1 MTQTELL
8 TAVTDVTDE
17 GLICVDADGIVTLFN
32 RKAKEIIGIAREG
45 RRSHPAGV
53 LNPGDIVLI
62 ADNIIGDD
70 DGDLRPEDL
79 RCLNLEDPEIRV
91 GGTLLCAGVYQNPS
105 IAPLYRHWGRNYGQ
119 RSMVLEGEY
128 LGLDLHLEIDWEGKY
143 LVIHLGGVSYD
154 IRFLKSMANVVVVDG
169 ATGQVKFYQDK
180 GCTMRHEDLRD
191 LLHGRPFQAKGR
203 GAELDVIGRDF
214 FELVQPGEVTS
225 RLDRILN
232 GLGVAGTA
240 RTLTINKR
248 LMLASLYPIGAPG
261 RVEGAVLKFTDLSE
275 MDTLLRERNEL
286 IAMVEETNLNLD
298 DSSNGV
304 PPTAFSTFAGSS
316 PPIQQVK
323 YLAYKAAQ
331 AKCNV
336 IITGESGTGKS
347 RLAREIHQLSRP
359 DLPFVEVNCSS
370 IPRDLVESEL
380 FGYVG
385 GAFTGALAGGKAG
398 YFEAADGGTLFLDE
412 IGEIPP
418 ELQAKLLY
426 VIQNRR
432 FYRVGATKP
441 TDVDVRII
449 FATNKDLLEEV
460 RQGRFRR
467 DLYYRISVFPIE
479 IPPLR
484 ERISDIYLLS
494 KSLTENTCAEYGVP
508 PKQLSARALD
518 KLLHYDWPGNIREL
532 GNVIERAIAICETAT
547 IYPEDIYIEGD
558 ARAASGGA
566 AAQPQPLAAE
576 GRTLRET
583 VAAVERQAILNAIAA
598 CGGDK
603 KKAMEKLGL
612 KKTTFYEKMHLYGIT

>member
-79 RCLNLEDPEIRV
+79 GCLNLEDPEIRV

-558 ARAASGGA
+558 ARAAGGGA

-583 VAAVERQAILNAIAA
+583 VAAVERQAILNAIAS

-603 KKAMEKLGL
+603 KKAMEKLVL

>member
-1 MTQTELL
+1 M
-8 TAVTDVTDE
+8 
-17 GLICVDADGIVTLFN
+17 
-32 RKAKEIIGIAREG
+32 
-45 RRSHPAGV
+45 
-53 LNPGDIVLI
+53 
-62 ADNIIGDD
+62 
-70 DGDLRPEDL
+70 
-79 RCLNLEDPEIRV
+79 
-91 GGTLLCAGVYQNPS
+91 
-105 IAPLYRHWGRNYGQ
+105 
-119 RSMVLEGEY
+119 
-128 LGLDLHLEIDWEGKY
+128 
-143 LVIHLGGVSYD
+143 
-154 IRFLKSMANVVVVDG
+154 
-169 ATGQVKFYQDK
+169 
-180 GCTMRHEDLRD
+180 
-191 LLHGRPFQAKGR
+191 
-203 GAELDVIGRDF
+203 
-214 FELVQPGEVTS
+214 
-225 RLDRILN
+225 
-232 GLGVAGTA
+232 AGTA
-240 RTLTINKR
+240 QTLTINKR

-261 RVEGAVLKFTDLSE
+261 RVEGAVLKFADLSE

-286 IAMVEETNLNLD
+286 IAMVEETHLNLD
-298 DSSNGV
+298 DSSRGV

-359 DLPFVEVNCSS
+359 GLPFVEVNCSS

-494 KSLTENTCAEYGVP
+494 KSLTENTWRRVRRA
-508 PKQLSARALD
+508 PKTAVGPGPGTSCCTTTGRATSGS
-518 KLLHYDWPGNIREL
+518 W
-532 GNVIERAIAICETAT
+532 AT
-547 IYPEDIYIEGD
+547 
-558 ARAASGGA
+558 
-566 AAQPQPLAAE
+566 
-576 GRTLRET
+576 
-583 VAAVERQAILNAIAA
+583 
-598 CGGDK
+598 
-603 KKAMEKLGL
+603 
-612 KKTTFYEKMHLYGIT
+612 